1 VVNPR
6 GANFFTAPP
15 LTIVLGSSEKNPAKN
30 YLVDYLLVFSV
41 YASFSDFGI
50 ADKRPGQ
57 PNSNITGGR
66 SRIENRELRTEAQAA
81 SSSSIL
87 DPPASD

>member
-1 VVNPR
+1 
-6 GANFFTAPP
+6 
-15 LTIVLGSSEKNPAKN
+15 LTIVLGSSEKNADKN

-41 YASFSDFGI
+41 YASFSDFVI

-57 PNSNITGGR
+57 PNSNITGRG
-66 SRIENRELRTEAQAA
+66 SRIENRELRIEAEAA
-81 SSSSIL
+81 SPSSIL